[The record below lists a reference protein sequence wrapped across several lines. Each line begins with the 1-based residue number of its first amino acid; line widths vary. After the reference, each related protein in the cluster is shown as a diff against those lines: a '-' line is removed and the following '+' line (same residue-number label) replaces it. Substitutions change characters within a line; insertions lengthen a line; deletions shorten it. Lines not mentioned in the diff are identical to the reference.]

1 MQPLTE
7 ATTGEVVLAGTVGQ
21 VCTQG
26 CWFYLLDET
35 TMVFVELDL
44 ASGLVVPRDSEGR
57 AVVVKGRIVGAGA
70 ERLLQAETVVLR

>member
-7 ATTGEVVLAGTVGQ
+7 GTSGEVVLAGTVGE

-35 TMVFVELDL
+35 TMIFVELDL
-44 ASGLVVPRDSEGR
+44 ASRLVIPRDSAGR
-57 AVVVKGRIVGAGA
+57 EVLVKGRIVGEGN